1 VRPGAALFGL
11 LWTVVAGA
19 VLAFAPFGESSTTA
33 VSSNGASAAAVTTTR
48 ESLLEH
54 EGASVLVVLAVPV
67 ALTLGGWVAARRR
80 WRPGVVASA
89 VALTVGVV
97 LALLSVGAF
106 YLPSAIAMVV
116 AATGR

>member
-1 VRPGAALFGL
+1 MRPRAALFGL
-11 LWTVVAGA
+11 LWTLVAGA
-19 VLAFAPFGESSTTA
+19 VLAFAPFGESATTTTA
-33 VSSNGASAAAVTTTR
+33 SDGTSTVATTTR

-67 ALTLGGWVAARRR
+67 VLTLGGWVAARRG

-89 VALTVGVV
+89 IVLTVGVV
-97 LALLSVGAF
+97 LALLSVGFF
-106 YLPSAIAMVV
+106 YLPATVAMVV

>member
-1 VRPGAALFGL
+1 MRPRAALFGL

-19 VLAFAPFGESSTTA
+19 VLAFAPFGESSTT
-33 VSSNGASAAAVTTTR
+33 SAASDGTSSVVTTTR

-67 ALTLGGWVAARRR
+67 VLTAGGWAAARRR

-89 VALTVGVV
+89 IVLTVGVV

-106 YLPSAIAMVV
+106 YLPATIAMVV